1 MSIKLSSAKE
11 LAWSA
16 TLWGIISIF
25 SFLLRVDLFKQA
37 WGGPSLLTV
46 IKAKKGATLAQE
58 EAWRVRELPQ
68 NLHGYQSN
76 KGIWTLRKDRN
87 LKYKRLLS
95 RSGWQAGDFLPS
107 RQNSDLFLNMAA
119 YLSVE
124 LTQTPATPGALQ
136 KLLKLHPGEGKR
148 EKIPLG
154 QCIKNIKKW

>member
-58 EAWRVRELPQ
+58 EADM
-68 NLHGYQSN
+68 
-76 KGIWTLRKDRN
+76 KG
-87 LKYKRLLS
+87 
-95 RSGWQAGDFLPS
+95 
-107 RQNSDLFLNMAA
+107 
-119 YLSVE
+119 
-124 LTQTPATPGALQ
+124 
-136 KLLKLHPGEGKR
+136 
-148 EKIPLG
+148 
-154 QCIKNIKKW
+154 